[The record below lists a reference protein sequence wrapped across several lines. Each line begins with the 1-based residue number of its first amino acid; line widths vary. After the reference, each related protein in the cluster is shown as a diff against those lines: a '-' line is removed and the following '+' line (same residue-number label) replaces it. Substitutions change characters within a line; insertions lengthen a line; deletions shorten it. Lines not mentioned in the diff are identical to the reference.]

1 MPQHASTTALAA
13 APARAPGSADTQD
26 IEGPAH
32 ASVPTLAQPLEADG
46 TLLAV
51 VPIPGTATSLVVVG
65 YVVTAPAAKPA
76 PDRGRQAEG
85 VIVDHEQRR
94 AWADGRE
101 ITLTY
106 REFELL
112 DLLTRH
118 PGRVFSRAQLLARAW
133 EGADLANSRTV
144 DVHVARLRRK
154 LGPGLAQCIATEFR
168 AGYRF
173 LPQWPAPALP
183 AAAQWPPWLIAAPQ
197 SSLTPPP
204 SAGNYL

>member
-1 MPQHASTTALAA
+1 
-13 APARAPGSADTQD
+13 
-26 IEGPAH
+26 
-32 ASVPTLAQPLEADG
+32 VPTLSQPPEADG

-65 YVVTAPAAKPA
+65 YVVTAPAAKPT
-76 PDRGRQAEG
+76 PDRGLHAHG

-106 REFELL
+106 QEFELL
-112 DLLTRH
+112 DLLTRN
-118 PGRVFSRAQLLARAW
+118 PGRVFSRAELLSRAW

-154 LGPGLAQCIATEFR
+154 LGPGLAQCITTEFR

-173 LPQWPAPALP
+173 LPQWPTPALP
-183 AAAQWPPWLIAAPQ
+183 AAAQRPATL
-197 SSLTPPP
+197 
-204 SAGNYL
+204 AGA